1 MHEEQKDTIV
11 AVSQLP
17 VLDGIA
23 DDHRKVLNNCPRN
36 CADPV
41 NNRLIILTATIS
53 YKWVQGK

>member
-1 MHEEQKDTIV
+1 MHGKQKDTIV

-23 DDHRKVLNNCPRN
+23 SGHRKVLNSSLKNF
-36 CADPV
+36 ADPF
-41 NNRLIILTATIS
+41 NNRLIILTGTIS